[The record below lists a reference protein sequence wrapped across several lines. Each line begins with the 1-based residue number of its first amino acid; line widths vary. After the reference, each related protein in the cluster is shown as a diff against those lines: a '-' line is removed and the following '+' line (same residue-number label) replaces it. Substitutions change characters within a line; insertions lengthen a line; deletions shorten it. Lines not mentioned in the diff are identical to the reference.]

1 MHLTFYFIREVEK
14 EVNLWVSETTNGLIK
29 DLLPHGSLSD
39 TTMLVLANALYFK
52 GEWNDKF
59 DSLKTRDGEFYLF
72 NGSTVQIPFMTS
84 QKKQLISSLGG
95 DFKSSNFP
103 TNKFRKEGNWPCI
116 SSFPTRGRG

>member
-95 DFKSSNFP
+95 DFQVLKLP
-103 TNKFRKEGNWPCI
+103 YKQV
-116 SSFPTRGRG
+116 

>member
-1 MHLTFYFIREVEK
+1 MHLTFYFMRDKGPWSGEGSK
-14 EVNLWVSETTNGLIK
+14 FMGLRDNQRAHQRPPSSWV
-29 DLLPHGSLSD
+29 LSD

-84 QKKQLISSLGG
+84 QKKQLISSLGS
-95 DFKSSNFP
+95 DFQVLKLP
-103 TNKFRKEGNWPCI
+103 YKQV
-116 SSFPTRGRG
+116 